1 MELTPLHYGVL
12 AVLSRGAKTA
22 EEVAA
27 ELDMEPHDAEALLNT
42 LMAYGLVER
51 GERGFLFKKEVYA
64 LTGKGWEVF
73 TKWKQDVEQ
82 RVEKA
87 AELRRAGREE
97 EAEALLD
104 PVASVLPVLLSLG
117 LIDMALWQ
125 LAIGELE
132 EAASLDVEEDWAL

>member
-1 MELTPLHYGVL
+1 MELKSHHYGVL

-27 ELDMEPHDAEALLNT
+27 ELDIEPHDAEALLNT
-42 LMAYGLVER
+42 LMAHGLVER
-51 GERGFLFKKEVYA
+51 GERGFLFKKEVYT
-64 LTGKGWEVF
+64 LTEKGWEVF

-82 RVEKA
+82 RLEKA

-97 EAEALLD
+97 EAEALLS
-104 PVASVLPVLLSLG
+104 PVASVLPVLMSLG

-125 LAIGELE
+125 LAMGDLE
-132 EAASLDVEEDWAL
+132 EAASLDVGEDWEL